1 MTVEQDS
8 RAEHPPSVPPASPQ
22 PSRRAFLAR
31 ARYVAPLVLTL
42 AATPRHAS
50 ASSPAG
56 HPSCHPSGTPC
67 LSDDECCSNRC
78 DSGGTNL
85 CLPPL

>member
-1 MTVEQDS
+1 MVAEQHTHT
-8 RAEHPPSVPPASPQ
+8 EPSTSASPEPAD

-50 ASSPAG
+50 ASSPGG

-67 LSDDECCSNRC
+67 LSDDECCSDRC
-78 DSGGTNL
+78 DTGGTNL